1 MLNVYVAVFVLLCM
15 HDIAQAYSVSIP
27 AGDSFCVVSDVVKD
41 GQCTGSFEVISNEP
55 KSIAVTVHG
64 PTDGG
69 HILHFESRFR
79 PEANFPDAPDH
90 VYAEG
95 SFAIDVEDI
104 SGEYTMCIE
113 NNHDSGEIQ
122 TVAFNFRTT
131 TQEEKDYRYAGLD
144 TELHELHEGLDLLR
158 DHQSYMNQK
167 ERVHQEALEGIN
179 QKVVFWT
186 VLEAVVV
193 ILMAFWQIHYI
204 STFFETKRKM

>member
-1 MLNVYVAVFVLLCM
+1 
-15 HDIAQAYSVSIP
+15 
-27 AGDSFCVVSDVVKD
+27 VKD
-41 GQCTGSFEVISNEP
+41 GQCTGSFEVISSDP
-55 KSIAVTVHG
+55 KSIAVTVRG
-64 PTDGG
+64 PKDAGNV
-69 HILHFESRFR
+69 LHFESRFR
-79 PEANFPDAPDH
+79 PEANFPDVPDH

-104 SGEYTMCIE
+104 SGEYTMCVE

-131 TQEEKDYRYAGLD
+131 TLEEKDYRYAGLD

-167 ERVHQEALEGIN
+167 ERVHQDALEGIN
-179 QKVVFWT
+179 QKVIFWT

-193 ILMAFWQIHYI
+193 VLMAFWQIHYI